1 MLKRRAVVS
10 VIASVALALFVGV
23 TFVGTA
29 HAENAEPQCNEF
41 EREGTIE
48 VFCYDTVTKTWK
60 PKNSSSAGAGRRGAP
75 AENPPVCLHTGAVV
89 PCVTEDG
96 IWNGSCYIKAEDPQP
111 PFSDP
116 VWMGRDYGVIV
127 RCTPIPLGE
136 NVLGITSPTVY
147 TGYWAPAPPGVTFD
161 PVALARRAVTQ
172 MALTTPPIGMAPAP
186 DVDNPN
192 VLITMPAHF
201 WLTGDA
207 PNELG
212 PATVSAS
219 DAGLTVTVTATLT
232 GVTFDTGDGGEL
244 TCTRAEIAAA
254 PADPTAPPVCGHTWE
269 HPSDD
274 QPGGV
279 YTVTATSHWAI
290 TWTGGGQT
298 GTLDM
303 DTDASLDVAV
313 TDLPVHLVTGR
324 G

>member
-1 MLKRRAVVS
+1 M
-10 VIASVALALFVGV
+10 
-23 TFVGTA
+23 
-29 HAENAEPQCNEF
+29 
-41 EREGTIE
+41 
-48 VFCYDTVTKTWK
+48 
-60 PKNSSSAGAGRRGAP
+60 
-75 AENPPVCLHTGAVV
+75 
-89 PCVTEDG
+89 PCTTDAG
-96 IWNGSCYIKAEDPQP
+96 IWTGDCYLGPINPQP
-111 PFSDP
+111 PYSDP
-116 VWMGRDYGVIV
+116 IWMGRNYGVIL
-127 RCTPIPLGE
+127 RCTSIPVG
-136 NVLGITSPTVY
+136 NNLGITPATAY
-147 TGYWAPAPPGVTFD
+147 ANYWAPAPPGVTFD
-161 PVALARRAVTQ
+161 PVALARRAVAE
-172 MALTTPPIGMAPAP
+172 MELTTPPIGMAPAP
-186 DVDNPN
+186 DLDDPN

-201 WLTGDA
+201 WLDGDA

-232 GVTFDTGDGGEL
+232 GVTFSTGDGSEF

>member
-1 MLKRRAVVS
+1 MILVSSAAVVGLS
-10 VIASVALALFVGV
+10 SQAVADQ
-23 TFVGTA
+23 
-29 HAENAEPQCNEF
+29 QCTEMTRGNLV
-41 EREGTIE
+41 E
-48 VFCYDTVTKTWK
+48 VYCYDTATKKWSRKST
-60 PKNSSSAGAGRRGAP
+60 SSGGSGGRGAP
-75 AENPPVCLHTGAVV
+75 AEQAPVCLHQSAVIPCTTDAGTWTGECYLGAV
-89 PCVTEDG
+89 
-96 IWNGSCYIKAEDPQP
+96 DPQP
-111 PFSDP
+111 PYSDP
-116 VWMGRDYGVIV
+116 IWMGRNYGVIL
-127 RCTPIPLGE
+127 RCTSIPVK
-136 NVLGITSPTVY
+136 NNLGITPATAYAS
-147 TGYWAPAPPGVTFD
+147 YWAPAPPGVTFD

-172 MALTTPPIGMAPAP
+172 MELSTPPIGMAPAP
-186 DVDNPN
+186 DLDDPN

-201 WLTGDA
+201 WLDGDA

-232 GVTFDTGDGGEL
+232 GVTFNTGDGSEF

-274 QPGGV
+274 EPGGV

-290 TWTGGGQT
+290 TWTGGGQA

-313 TDLPVHLVTGR
+313 TDLPVHLVTGH

>member
-1 MLKRRAVVS
+1 MLKVRALSSLLFASIVV
-10 VIASVALALFVGV
+10 VPFVAIALPAAADTSIDCPKGEEIHGSKVRKTCSNGNTPPKSSHSGV
-23 TFVGTA
+23 QEA
-29 HAENAEPQCNEF
+29 SNS
-41 EREGTIE
+41 
-48 VFCYDTVTKTWK
+48 DTSGG
-60 PKNSSSAGAGRRGAP
+60 PAP
-75 AENPPVCLHTGAVV
+75 ICLNRGAVV
-89 PCVTEDG
+89 PCTTDAG
-96 IWNGSCYIKAEDPQP
+96 IWTGDCYLGPINPQP
-111 PFSDP
+111 PYSDP
-116 VWMGRDYGVIV
+116 IWMGRNYGVIL
-127 RCTPIPLGE
+127 RCTSIPLG
-136 NVLGITSPTVY
+136 NNLGITPATAY
-147 TGYWAPAPPGVTFD
+147 ANYWAPAPPGVTFD
-161 PVALARRAVTQ
+161 PVALARRAVAE
-172 MALTTPPIGMAPAP
+172 MELTTPPIGMAPAP
-186 DVDNPN
+186 DLDDPN